1 MKLKDFKMR
10 IEIHSAV
17 NFLVQLL
24 KLHHNTLNES
34 QLELF
39 KGSLTEL
46 LAHRYR
52 FHWFPDRPHR
62 GSAYRCL
69 RINGSMDPV
78 IAEAGDAV
86 GLPGHYLHRLFPS
99 ELTMWIDPAEV
110 SYRIGENGSICV
122 LYEDSRGNSETIMTL
137 PHPHGLA
144 TEPELMMERVGNK
157 ALHMQHTSVQQKYDL
172 STYASS

>member
-1 MKLKDFKMR
+1 MR
-10 IEIHSAV
+10 LEIHSAV

-24 KLHHNTLNES
+24 RLHHNGLSES
-34 QLELF
+34 QLEMF
-39 KGSLTEL
+39 KGSLSEL
-46 LAHRYR
+46 LSHRYR
-52 FHWFPDRPHR
+52 YHWFPDRPHR

-78 IAEAGDAV
+78 IAEAGDAI
-86 GLPGHYLHRLFPS
+86 GLPGPYLHRLFPS

-122 LYEDSRGNSETIMTL
+122 LYEDCTEPTTILTVPGL
-137 PHPHGLA
+137 P
-144 TEPELMMERVGNK
+144 TEPELLRNK
-157 ALHMQHTSVQQKYDL
+157 ALHMQHQSVQQKYDL